1 MTVAAAPRTVPETIR
16 AREDRVEFV
25 EIPRRTYLAVDGCE
39 RPGGQTFQNAIATL
53 YPVAYALH
61 FRLKE
66 SGVKAPIGAL
76 EGVFWIASG
85 QVSRWQLRLA
95 VPDAASESDV
105 EQAIRDAASRRTL
118 PAFIRLHVLC
128 EKPCTCAQLLHVG
141 PYGAETE
148 SIARLRDG
156 IEKAGFEPIGPH
168 HEIYLNDPR
177 QVGEAHAKT
186 TLRIGIR
193 RRGEDGPAEDD

>member
-1 MTVAAAPRTVPETIR
+1 MTVTIAPRTVPETIR

-61 FRLKE
+61 FLLKE
-66 SGVKAPIGAL
+66 SGVKAPIGPL
-76 EGVFWIASG
+76 EGVYWISAPT
-85 QVSRWQLRLA
+85 VEWQLRIA
-95 VPDAASESDV
+95 APDVATEDNI
-105 EQAIRDAASRRTL
+105 EQAIHDAASRRTL
-118 PAFIRLHVLC
+118 PAFSRLHVIH
-128 EKPCTCAQLLHVG
+128 EKPCTYAQLLHVG
-141 PYGAETE
+141 PYGAEE
-148 SIARLRDG
+148 PSIAKLVDG
-156 IEKAGFEPIGPH
+156 IAAAGFEPIGPH

-186 TLRIGIR
+186 TLRLAIR
-193 RRGEDGPAEDD
+193 PCADAGPAEGG